1 MFGRRKIKELETK
14 LESLEERV
22 EALENPPKERAKA
35 LEKPSK
41 TTQPSKADK
50 STEENIGI
58 IFDEWLN
65 GERKGESK

>member
-1 MFGRRKIKELETK
+1 MFRRRKIKELETK
-14 LESLEERV
+14 LTSLEEKV
-22 EALENPPKERAKA
+22 KALEN
-35 LEKPSK
+35 PSK
-41 TTQPSKADK
+41 TTQIAKADK